1 MGSTP
6 AARTIYF
13 QAIFDRTSHF
23 PQISA
28 QSETMKTKIP
38 SEWPVKV
45 RNKFVLIHRGERQM
59 PEKRLSLRV
68 NKIRS
73 RPLVEA
79 ASYAGWVSVWNYFIS
94 RDANSSSFLNCSL
107 RLPSSS

>member
-59 PEKRLSLRV
+59 PEKRLSLTGKQ
-68 NKIRS
+68 NKKPPPGGS
-73 RPLVEA
+73 
-79 ASYAGWVSVWNYFIS
+79 G
-94 RDANSSSFLNCSL
+94 FLRWL
-107 RLPSSS
+107 GKRLELLHFA